1 MENQIEADKKE
12 GEEQVVKEEIN
23 EKPKNTTREDKT
35 DPCKQGAS
43 LCCGDNC
50 REAREAIATKT
61 LADAKRKHKDIIDPS
76 SQIKEQ
82 EESDERPKSQGHINV
97 TRERKTYPCEQGARL
112 CCGGNCGSTF
122 AMRDAGP
129 HRDSASTNS
138 SGAER
143 SRATCTPARA
153 PIFPPGTDG
162 AKWIGQVQKTR
173 ERSRSPDSHRR
184 SRAKKEQKKK
194 GDSRKDKEIEERML

>member
-1 MENQIEADKKE
+1 MNTKKQ
-12 GEEQVVKEEIN
+12 EE
-23 EKPKNTTREDKT
+23 RE
-35 DPCKQGAS
+35 
-43 LCCGDNC
+43 
-50 REAREAIATKT
+50 RTKT
-61 LADAKRKHKDIIDPS
+61 LETAKRERRQVTDLVA
-76 SQIKEQ
+76 QIKEQ
-82 EESDERPKSQGHINV
+82 EEKQEKPENRGKTN
-97 TRERKTYPCEQGARL
+97 TMRERKSYPCEQGARL